1 MSLAPEADDAPYQA
15 KTARIKRLAEQRA
28 MINAREREFIALT
41 RQMKAVR
48 QNLFSQPE
56 RICELATEAVAN
68 LADSILVDGERSIHL
83 MSDKIDGGN
92 IFNHALNVVLLS
104 MMVGKEMKL
113 PAEEIS
119 LLGLGGL
126 LHDLGHAETAG
137 IADRGKPVLSG

>member
-1 MSLAPEADDAPYQA
+1 M
-15 KTARIKRLAEQRA
+15 ARIKRLAEQRA

-68 LADSILVDGERSIHL
+68 LADSMLVDGERSIHL

-92 IFNHALNVVLLS
+92 IFNHALNVALLS

-113 PAEEIS
+113 PAEEIG

-126 LHDLGHAETAG
+126 LHDLGQAETAG